1 MLMSKRQAVTL
12 VFFSFSLKMIRA
24 RVWKQRICSPLF
36 NTKQYT
42 MDLERLY
49 LQMWEHHSN
58 GNKPEHLVQTV
69 ETSENAWNG
78 STPILFPLNSTMS
91 SPPHHLFYDHYPH
104 FSLEWSRLTPAISLI
119 DWLHCSRSPLIG
131 LFICIGAYRC
141 TLFPVTFVFA
151 SHVCISWARLSLRPT
166 GTSSETPVLK
176 HGILV
181 SMKGLWMPCLPFSTW
196 ISGFY
201 FSYVVNT
208 GLNAACARNA

>member
-1 MLMSKRQAVTL
+1 MLMSKHQAVTL

-91 SPPHHLFYDHYPH
+91 SPPHHLFYDHYLH

-119 DWLHCSRSPLIG
+119 DWLHCSHSALIG
-131 LFICIGAYRC
+131 LFICKGAYR
-141 TLFPVTFVFA
+141 LHFSPSHLSVHHMSAFPEPD
-151 SHVCISWARLSLRPT
+151 WAWGLQAPLLRLLS
-166 GTSSETPVLK
+166 
-176 HGILV
+176 
-181 SMKGLWMPCLPFSTW
+181 
-196 ISGFY
+196 
-201 FSYVVNT
+201 
-208 GLNAACARNA
+208 